1 MAFKKLHPAIQ
12 EKLTSLE
19 IETPTAFQNKSIPV
33 IKSGANVFCIAPKDS
48 GKTTTLILT
57 TLHKLKYQASGNAPR
72 AVIVVENTK
81 RVLELHEA
89 FLLFTKR
96 SSIRVYASHDELHID
111 MQKSEIFEGVDIL
124 ISTPKMLN
132 KLFLANGVHTSQ
144 IKSFSIDDA
153 AFLSLESPYT
163 AMMSITQSIQKC
175 QYVIYTEHLHPKLKR
190 FESYF
195 MEYPKTVKV

>member
-1 MAFKKLHPAIQ
+1 M
-12 EKLTSLE
+12 
-19 IETPTAFQNKSIPV
+19 
-33 IKSGANVFCIAPKDS
+33 
-48 GKTTTLILT
+48 
-57 TLHKLKYQASGNAPR
+57 
-72 AVIVVENTK
+72 
-81 RVLELHEA
+81 HEA

-96 SSIRVYASHDELHID
+96 SSLRVYASHDELHID

-153 AFLSLESPYT
+153 AFLSLESAYT